1 MADPD
6 LRPEPEAL
14 LAEAGREK
22 RGRLKIF
29 LGAAPG
35 VGKTFAMLEAARQHQ
50 VDKTDVVVGVV
61 ETHGRAETER
71 LLAGLEIVP
80 RRLFYYRGRAM
91 PEMDLDAIIER
102 RPKLVLVDE
111 LAHTN
116 VEGSRHAKRWQ
127 DIEDLLEARIDVDA
141 TLNIQHLESLND
153 VVARISG
160 VRVRE
165 TVPDTILEMA
175 DEIELID
182 LPPEEL
188 LTRLRQ
194 GKVYV
199 QEQIGRAIQNFFSK
213 GNLTALRELALR
225 IAADRVDAQMTAHM
239 RSHAIPGPW
248 PAQEKILVCVN
259 ESPVA
264 KALVR
269 AGKRMAE
276 RNRSAWIVVSVATPT
291 TEALPDKAKDALG
304 EALRLAETL
313 GAEIV
318 GLNAGSD
325 VAETILDFA
334 RSRNVSRIL
343 IGRARKRSLLPS
355 FVRETVADRL
365 IDRAS
370 DFEVTIVSA
379 DAKTTGADVL
389 KAALPPL
396 ERRPSAYL
404 WSLFSVVVAALLA
417 QILLYATIMP
427 VESLALLFLP
437 AVLFSASRFGLWPSL
452 LSSVAAFLVY
462 NFFFTEPYHTFSVY
476 RESEVVTLLLFLIV
490 SIVTGN
496 LAARLRAQVK
506 TQRAIADRTARLYE
520 FSRKVVSAASLDDV
534 VWASVHHVASTLK
547 CDALILGPDPTR
559 QLTILGG
566 FPPEDD
572 LDVKD
577 WGAAKWAFE
586 HHEPAGWSSVTLP
599 TSSWLFLPIGATAA
613 QWGLVGVRF
622 AQGAYPSPGDRRL
635 LDALVDQIG
644 VAIERTRLASDMEE
658 TRVLAETERLRA
670 ALLSSVSHDLR
681 TPLVSIIGA
690 ASSLVEAGPAL
701 GEAGRA
707 AMAEA
712 ILEEGERLNRYVQNL
727 LDMTRLG
734 YGALEIRR
742 EPVDIREIVGASAR
756 RLERALK
763 AHDLTLD
770 LPAGL
775 PLVLGDPTLIEQVLT
790 NVLDNASKY
799 APAGSVIW
807 VTATARNDDVSVA
820 VADEGPG
827 IPAGDREKVFDMF
840 YRVRAGDGQQAG
852 TGLGLAI
859 CRGIMEAHGGTIR
872 ALAAAERGRG
882 TRIEIT
888 LPRAAVAR
896 RPADGP
902 GRETAKAPEPGN
914 DSHEGRDENAT
925 VDSKGSDGGHD
936 GGEKP

>member
-1 MADPD
+1 MSDPEI
-6 LRPEPEAL
+6 RPEPEAL

-35 VGKTFAMLEAARQHQ
+35 VGKTFSMLEAARSHQ
-50 VDKTDVVVGVV
+50 ADGIDVIVGVV

-80 RRLFYYRGRAM
+80 RRLLYYRGRAM
-91 PEMDLDAIIER
+91 PEMDIEAIIER
-102 RPKLVLVDE
+102 GPKLVLVDE

-127 DIEDLLEARIDVDA
+127 DVEDLLAARIDVDT

-165 TVPDTILEMA
+165 TVPDTILEIA

-248 PAQEKILVCVN
+248 PAQEKILVCIN

-291 TEALPDKAKDALG
+291 TEALPDKAKDALV

-318 GLNAGSD
+318 SLSAGSD
-325 VAETILDFA
+325 VSQTILDFA

-343 IGRARKRSLLPS
+343 IGRARRRGLLPS
-355 FVRETVADRL
+355 FVRETVADRI

-379 DAKTTGADVL
+379 DAKTTGTEVL

-404 WSLFSVVVAALLA
+404 WSLFAVAAATVAA
-417 QILLYATIMP
+417 QIALYATIMP
-427 VESLALLFLP
+427 VESLALIFLP
-437 AVLFSASRFGLWPSL
+437 AVLFSATRFGLWPSVV
-452 LSSVAAFLVY
+452 SSVTAFLVY
-462 NFFFTEPYHTFSVY
+462 NFFFTEPYHSFSIY
-476 RESEVVTLLLFLIV
+476 RESEVVTLLLFLVV

-506 TQRAIADRTARLYE
+506 TQQAIADRTARLYE

-547 CDALILGPDPTR
+547 CDALILGADTTS
-559 QLTILGG
+559 QLEILGG

-577 WGAAKWAFE
+577 WSAANWAFK

-599 TSSWLFLPIGATAA
+599 TSSWLFLPIGASAA
-613 QWGLVGVRF
+613 KWGLVGVRF
-622 AQGAYPSPGDRRL
+622 RQGAYPSPGDRRL

-701 GEAGRA
+701 GESGRA

-734 YGALEIRR
+734 YGALVIRR
-742 EPVDIREIVGASAR
+742 EPVDMREIVGSSGR

-763 AHDLTLD
+763 AQRLVLD
-770 LPAGL
+770 MPADL
-775 PLVLGDPTLIEQVLT
+775 PLVLGDPALIEQVVT
-790 NVLDNASKY
+790 NVLDNAAKY
-799 APAGSVIW
+799 APEHSVITVAARSQNAS
-807 VTATARNDDVSVA
+807 VTVSVS
-820 VADEGPG
+820 DEGPG
-827 IPAGDREKVFDMF
+827 IPVGDREKVFDMF

-872 ALAAAERGRG
+872 ALPATGGGPG
-882 TRIEIT
+882 TRIEMM
-888 LPRAAVAR
+888 LPQASV
-896 RPADGP
+896 
-902 GRETAKAPEPGN
+902 APEPLG
-914 DSHEGRDENAT
+914 DASQAFTAT
-925 VDSKGSDGGHD
+925 GADDIRATR
-936 GGEKP
+936 P

>member
-1 MADPD
+1 MADPEI
-6 LRPEPEAL
+6 RPEPEAL

-35 VGKTFAMLEAARQHQ
+35 VGKTFSMLEAARQHQ
-50 VDKTDVVVGVV
+50 AEGTDVVVGVV

-71 LLAGLEIVP
+71 LLAGLEILP
-80 RRLFYYRGRAM
+80 RRLHYYRGRAM
-91 PEMDLDAIIER
+91 PEMDIEAIIER

-127 DIEDLLEARIDVDA
+127 DVEDLLEARIDVDA

-165 TVPDTILEMA
+165 TVPDTILELA

-248 PAQEKILVCVN
+248 PAQERILVCIN

-291 TEALPDKAKDALG
+291 TEVLPDKAKDALV

-325 VAETILDFA
+325 VAQTILDFA

-343 IGRARKRSLLPS
+343 IGRARRRSLLPS
-355 FVRETVADRL
+355 FVRETVADRI

-379 DAKTTGADVL
+379 DAKTTGGDVL
-389 KAALPPL
+389 RAALPPL
-396 ERRPSAYL
+396 ERRLSTYL
-404 WSLFSVVVAALLA
+404 WSLLAVVGAAVVA
-417 QILLYATIMP
+417 QFLLYATIMP

-437 AVLFSASRFGLWPSL
+437 AVLFSATRFGLWPSL
-452 LSSVAAFLVY
+452 FSSVTAFLGY

-547 CDALILGPDPTR
+547 CDALILGPDASN
-559 QLTILGG
+559 QLTVLGG

-572 LDVKD
+572 LEIKD

-599 TSSWLFLPIGATAA
+599 TSSWLFLPVGASTAK
-613 QWGLVGVRF
+613 WGLVGVRF
-622 AQGAYPSPGDRRL
+622 RQGASPSPADRRL

-644 VAIERTRLASDMEE
+644 LAIERTRLASDMEE

-690 ASSLVEAGPAL
+690 ASSLVETGDAL
-701 GEAGRA
+701 GETGRA

-734 YGALEIRR
+734 YGALQIRR
-742 EPVDIREIVGASAR
+742 EPVDMREIVGFAAR

-763 AHDLTLD
+763 AQRLLLDMPAD
-770 LPAGL
+770 LP
-775 PLVLGDPTLIEQVLT
+775 PILGDPALLEQVVT
-790 NVLDNASKY
+790 NVLDNAAKY
-799 APAGSVIW
+799 APDRSAIR
-807 VTATARNDDVSVA
+807 VTADAKKGHVTVA
-820 VADEGPG
+820 VTDEGPG

-859 CRGIMEAHGGTIR
+859 CRGIMEAHGGAIR
-872 ALAAAERGRG
+872 ALPVATGGQG
-882 TRIEIT
+882 TRIEISM
-888 LPRAAVAR
+888 PQAPDGQGRGAE
-896 RPADGP
+896 RPGAEGSPAGERQIDLALSADPIEGP
-902 GRETAKAPEPGN
+902 
-914 DSHEGRDENAT
+914 
-925 VDSKGSDGGHD
+925 
-936 GGEKP
+936 